1 MRHFSCKEIILRTH
15 STPCYNP
22 FLPTGGC
29 NCSHAIKS
37 LWLIVCSK
45 PLTERRKQNTCGA
58 FAIAQGSKIRDGF
71 DVDPSKGSSVPS
83 ARSSPRCGRSE
94 STSVERYRG
103 KVNAPPARCR
113 NGTGTYIQYYC
124 TYERTRRALPV
135 RSRVDGRHVPEAR
148 PRTCGD
154 GARWERG
161 DLGRQSAEARP
172 PPPRACRAP
181 PPTPP
186 VFPADRADPL
196 PLPPPVSDRNARMDG
211 ARAAVRPATWR
222 GAVDRIGPHAS
233 RARRG
238 VRRRSLLFELPH
250 APN

>member
-1 MRHFSCKEIILRTH
+1 MRHRR
-15 STPCYNP
+15 
-22 FLPTGGC
+22 G
-29 NCSHAIKS
+29 AA
-37 LWLIVCSK
+37 
-45 PLTERRKQNTCGA
+45 TEREPTYSTTVRT
-58 FAIAQGSKIRDGF
+58 
-71 DVDPSKGSSVPS
+71 S
-83 ARSSPRCGRSE
+83 ARVEPCPSDRASTAGTCPR
-94 STSVERYRG
+94 
-103 KVNAPPARCR
+103 PARAR
-113 NGTGTYIQYYC
+113 AATG
-124 TYERTRRALPV
+124 
-135 RSRVDGRHVPEAR
+135 
-148 PRTCGD
+148 
-154 GARWERG
+154 RG
-161 DLGRQSAEARP
+161 GNAATWGVSAEARP

>member
-1 MRHFSCKEIILRTH
+1 MRHRR
-15 STPCYNP
+15 
-22 FLPTGGC
+22 G
-29 NCSHAIKS
+29 AA
-37 LWLIVCSK
+37 
-45 PLTERRKQNTCGA
+45 TEREPTY
-58 FAIAQGSKIRDGF
+58 
-71 DVDPSKGSSVPS
+71 
-83 ARSSPRCGRSE
+83 
-94 STSVERYRG
+94 STTV
-103 KVNAPPARCR
+103 
-113 NGTGTYIQYYC
+113 
-124 TYERTRRALPV
+124 RTRARVEPCPSDRA
-135 RSRVDGRHVPEAR
+135 STAG
-148 PRTCGD
+148 TCGD